1 MVETVWFSLE
11 AENVRSYFVSFFFT
25 LYLVCETVMRDCV
38 IYFVGLVFD
47 EKNGCGLDLNF

>member
-1 MVETVWFSLE
+1 MAETVWFSLE
-11 AENVRSYFVSFFFT
+11 AENVLSYFVIFFFT

-47 EKNGCGLDLNF
+47 EKNGCGLDLSF